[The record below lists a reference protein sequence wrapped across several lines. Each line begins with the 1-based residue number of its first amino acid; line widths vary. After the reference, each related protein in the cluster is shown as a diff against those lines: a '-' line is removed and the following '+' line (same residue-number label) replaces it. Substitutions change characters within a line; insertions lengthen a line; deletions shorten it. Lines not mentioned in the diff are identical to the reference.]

1 MISLMPRRVDSA
13 FCSLIFGRGT
23 LDAEDFVVTSLC
35 WSSIVLA
42 ACPVALGRLVCAH
55 DGISLTCG
63 GMRAPPPQPV
73 NRIADFSELL
83 YLLQKA
89 LQKALQPYGM
99 VRQVILLIQTL
110 LRRIVLNSCTP
121 VSLLYATRHKTTHHR
136 SRQAVKSNRPLQD
149 SSTKLR

>member
-73 NRIADFSELL
+73 NRIADFSEPVFTA
-83 YLLQKA
+83 KSTAEGTAA
-89 LQKALQPYGM
+89 LWYG
-99 VRQVILLIQTL
+99 
-110 LRRIVLNSCTP
+110 TP
-121 VSLLYATRHKTTHHR
+121 SYFIDPDVAAAYCS
-136 SRQAVKSNRPLQD
+136 
-149 SSTKLR
+149 